1 MRIAHSRT
9 FGELLYEQAARSPD
23 HLAVVCC
30 GEQLSYGQ
38 LADRASRMAS
48 SMQQLGVR
56 RGTRVAMLVN
66 NRIEFLE
73 VLLGASLLGAT
84 VAPLS
89 TWSTRSELD
98 FLLRD
103 SSTEV
108 LFTIARLGEQ
118 DIAQDVASVLGAPGA
133 PKPARVVVID
143 GDAQQEWLQ
152 YEELTHAEPLVLPA
166 PGIGASAVDPMVIL
180 YTSGSSNRPKAVPMD
195 HYAAIENGYNIG
207 ERQGLTPQDRV
218 FVAVPLFWSYAAVN
232 ALPATISHGATL
244 VIQER
249 FEPEEALSLI
259 EEHGCTAIYTLP
271 AITNALLAA
280 PGFQRQRTRTLRTG
294 LTIGSPQDVLRAA
307 NELGA
312 ASICNIYGSTETYG
326 NCCVTPHDWPL
337 ARRSVSQ
344 GPPLPGVSI
353 RIRNPDSGALCPPG
367 TVGNVEVH
375 GYLTRGYVGDSARF
389 NAEVFSDDGYF
400 RTGDLA
406 SLDEH
411 GCMSYAGRSTEMIKR
426 SGINV
431 SPAEIEE
438 VLQQHPDVGLAGVTG
453 APDERRDEVIVAF
466 VICRPGTSVSAQSL
480 ISHCATHLSKY
491 KIPDHIEFCD
501 ALPLT
506 PTGKLM
512 RKELKLLA
520 AGAHANE

>member
-1 MRIAHSRT
+1 MQSPNSRT

-23 HLAVVCC
+23 HLAVVCR
-30 GEQLSYGQ
+30 GTQLSYGQ
-38 LADRASRMAS
+38 LADRASRIAS
-48 SMQQLGVR
+48 SMQQLGVK

-73 VLLGASLLGAT
+73 VLFGASLLGAT

-103 SSTEV
+103 SSAEV
-108 LFTIARLGEQ
+108 LFTIARLGKQ
-118 DIAQDVASVLGAPGA
+118 DIAQDVANVLGASGA
-133 PKPARVVVID
+133 PEPAQVVVID
-143 GDAQQEWLQ
+143 GDAKHGWLQ
-152 YEELTHAEPLVLPA
+152 YDELSNAEPVVLPA
-166 PGIGASAVDPMVIL
+166 PGISASAVDPMVIL

-195 HYAAIENGYNIG
+195 HYAVIENGYNIG
-207 ERQGLTPQDRV
+207 ERQGLTVEDRV
-218 FVAVPLFWSYAAVN
+218 FIPVPLFWSYAAVN

-259 EEHGCTAIYTLP
+259 EEHACTSIYTLP

-280 PGFQRQRTRTLRTG
+280 PGFEHQRTRSLRTG

-312 ASICNIYGSTETYG
+312 ASICNVYGSTETYG

-337 ARRSVSQ
+337 AQRAASQ
-344 GPPLPGVSI
+344 GPPLPGMRI
-353 RIRNPDSGALCPPG
+353 RIRDPDTGLSCPPG
-367 TVGNVEVH
+367 AVGLVDVH
-375 GYLTRGYVGDSARF
+375 GYLTRGYIGDSARF
-389 NAEVFSDDGYF
+389 NADVFSEDGYF

-406 SLDEH
+406 SLDKH
-411 GCMSYAGRSTEMIKR
+411 GCLTYAGRSTEMIKR

-453 APDERRDEVIVAF
+453 SPDERRDEVIVAF
-466 VICRPGTSVSAQSL
+466 VIVRPGASMSAQSL

-501 ALPLT
+501 SLPLT

-520 AGAHANE
+520 VDVRANG